1 MEVEKTVDIEL
12 NDVETRV
19 LGCLLEKS
27 MTTPDYYPLTLNS
40 LLTACNQ
47 KSNRLPVVSFDE
59 TTVARG
65 LDSLKDKRLVV
76 QGDSSRVPKY
86 AEILVSSRNLL
97 PQEAAVLM
105 VLMLRGPQTL
115 GELRGR
121 SERAFQFS
129 DLSEVEKRVTEMIES
144 GYVRKLPRLPG
155 RKEHRYAHL
164 LAGEP
169 RIEAPAAA
177 VEPAMREIKIENDK
191 IAFLMSEVERLRA
204 ELQHLRED
212 FSRFKGE
219 FE

>member
-1 MEVEKTVDIEL
+1 MDIEL
-12 NDVETRV
+12 NDVETRL

-59 TTVARG
+59 VTVARG

-86 AEILVSSRNLL
+86 AEILVSNRNLL
-97 PQEAAVLM
+97 AQEAAILM

-129 DLSEVEKRVTEMIES
+129 NLSEVEERLAEMIES
-144 GYVRKLPRLPG
+144 GYVLKLPRMPG

-169 RIEAPAAA
+169 RMEEEAPAAA
-177 VEPAMREIKIENDK
+177 IEPAMREIKAENDK
-191 IAFLMSEVERLRA
+191 ISFLMSEVERLRA
-204 ELQHLRED
+204 ELQRLRED

>member
-1 MEVEKTVDIEL
+1 MDIEL

-59 TTVARG
+59 TTLARG

-76 QGDSSRVPKY
+76 QSDAGRVPKY
-86 AEILVSSRNLL
+86 AEIMVSSRNLL
-97 PQEAAVLM
+97 TQEAAVLM

-129 DLSEVEKRVTEMIES
+129 DLSEVEERVEEMIEA
-144 GYVRKLPRLPG
+144 GYVRKLSRLPG
-155 RKEHRYAHL
+155 HKEHRYAHL

-169 RIEAPAAA
+169 QIETPAA
-177 VEPAMREIKIENDK
+177 VIEPAMREIKAENDK

>member
-1 MEVEKTVDIEL
+1 MDIEL
-12 NDVETRV
+12 NDVEIRV

-65 LDSLKDKRLVV
+65 IASLKDKRLLV

-86 AEILVSSRNLL
+86 SEILVSSRNLL
-97 PQEAAVLM
+97 TQEAAILM

-129 DLSEVEKRVTEMIES
+129 DLSEVEERVEEMIES
-144 GYVRKLPRLPG
+144 GYVQKLPRMPG
-155 RKEHRYAHL
+155 RKEHRHAHL

-169 RIEAPAAA
+169 QIETEAPAA
-177 VEPAMREIKIENDK
+177 VTEPAMREIKAENDK
-191 IAFLMSEVERLRA
+191 IAFLMSEVERLRDD
-204 ELQHLRED
+204 LRHLRAD

>member
-1 MEVEKTVDIEL
+1 MDIEL

-59 TTVARG
+59 ATVARG

-86 AEILVSSRNLL
+86 AEILVNSRNLL
-97 PQEAAVLM
+97 AQEAAILM
-105 VLMLRGPQTL
+105 VLMLRGPQTP

-129 DLSEVEKRVTEMIES
+129 SLSEVEERLAEMIES
-144 GYVRKLPRLPG
+144 GYVQKLPRMPG

-169 RIEAPAAA
+169 QLEEAPVAAI
-177 VEPAMREIKIENDK
+177 EPAMREIKAENDK
-191 IAFLMSEVERLRA
+191 ISFLVSEVERLRA

>member
-1 MEVEKTVDIEL
+1 MDIEL

-59 TTVARG
+59 ATVARG
-65 LDSLKDKRLVV
+65 LASLKDKRLVV
-76 QGDSSRVPKY
+76 QGDSCRVPKY

-97 PQEAAVLM
+97 AQEAAVLM

-129 DLSEVEKRVTEMIES
+129 DLSEVEERVNEMIES
-144 GYVRKLPRLPG
+144 GYVQKLPRMPG

-169 RIEAPAAA
+169 QLETPAAV
-177 VEPAMREIKIENDK
+177 VEPVMREIKVENDK